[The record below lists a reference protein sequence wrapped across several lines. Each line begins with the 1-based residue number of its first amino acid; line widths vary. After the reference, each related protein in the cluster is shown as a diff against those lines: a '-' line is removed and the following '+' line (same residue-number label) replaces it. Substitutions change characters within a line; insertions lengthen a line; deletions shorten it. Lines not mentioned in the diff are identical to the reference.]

1 MNVQLKKLHKEHEAL
16 LLRFVGVSDP
26 LLKEQLGDDLV
37 NLENEI
43 ALLEVSTKE
52 TEKNE
57 TVYKSDESDT
67 EMLPE
72 ISCDD
77 WNEYIEPTCAN
88 EPSNPNHNNTNEPSN
103 PNHNNTNKPTHPN
116 ANNEPHPNANNE
128 PHPNANNEYKY
139 TDSDWFTDEER
150 KIHAEKT
157 KKELRECYEKQ
168 FIKSDIITCIEK
180 TNNINLQDIIKKL
193 RLRNP
198 ADITQRKELCIL
210 LNSIDKNLTLLDYE
224 GIYIDNIGK
233 GSTELKLYCGCFT
246 RFNESICCTVY
257 RL

>member
-1 MNVQLKKLHKEHEAL
+1 MNIQLKKLYKEHEAL

-43 ALLEVSTKE
+43 ALLEVSIKE

-77 WNEYIEPTCAN
+77 WNEYIEPTYAN
-88 EPSNPNHNNTNEPSN
+88 EPSNPNHNNTNES
-103 PNHNNTNKPTHPN
+103 NNTNKPTQPNHNNINKPTQSN
-116 ANNEPHPNANNE
+116 ANNES
-128 PHPNANNEYKY
+128 KY
-139 TDSDWFTDEER
+139 TEDDWLTDEER
-150 KIHAEKT
+150 KILMEKT
-157 KKELRECYEKQ
+157 KKELKEFYEKQ

-180 TNNINLQDIIKKL
+180 TNNMNLQDIIKKL
-193 RLRNP
+193 RLRKP
-198 ADITQRKELCIL
+198 LDITQRKELCIL
-210 LNSIDKNLTLLDYE
+210 LNSIDKKLILLDYE
-224 GIYIDNIGK
+224 GSYIDTIGK
-233 GSTELKLYCGCFT
+233 GSTELKIYCGCFIK
-246 RFNESICCTVY
+246 FNESINYTVY

>member
-67 EMLPE
+67 EMLPA

-88 EPSNPNHNNTNEPSN
+88 EHSNPNHNNTNEHSN
-103 PNHNNTNKPTHPN
+103 PNHNNTNEHSNPN
-116 ANNEPHPNANNE
+116 HNN
-128 PHPNANNEYKY
+128 
-139 TDSDWFTDEER
+139 
-150 KIHAEKT
+150 
-157 KKELRECYEKQ
+157 
-168 FIKSDIITCIEK
+168 
-180 TNNINLQDIIKKL
+180 TN
-193 RLRNP
+193 
-198 ADITQRKELCIL
+198 
-210 LNSIDKNLTLLDYE
+210 
-224 GIYIDNIGK
+224 
-233 GSTELKLYCGCFT
+233 
-246 RFNESICCTVY
+246 
-257 RL
+257 